1 MLGARRRHPPGA
13 HGQGTRLASI
23 TTIEAANRFINDTYL
38 PDHNR
43 RFAIPPE
50 LEGSAFVPLLR
61 PDQIDDILCLH
72 AQRIVGRDDTMNW
85 ILQPPASPGLSRLVV
100 IMVLAVIRVEE
111 RQTRLAH
118 SQYLS
123 ETG

>member
-1 MLGARRRHPPGA
+1 MLGARRRHPPGPP
-13 HGQGTRLASI
+13 GQGTRLAGI
-23 TTIEAANRFINDTYL
+23 TTIEAAKRFINDTYL
-38 PDHNR
+38 PYHNR

-50 LEGSAFVPLLR
+50 FEGLAFVPLLR

-100 IMVLAVIRVEE
+100 IMVLAVIRIEE